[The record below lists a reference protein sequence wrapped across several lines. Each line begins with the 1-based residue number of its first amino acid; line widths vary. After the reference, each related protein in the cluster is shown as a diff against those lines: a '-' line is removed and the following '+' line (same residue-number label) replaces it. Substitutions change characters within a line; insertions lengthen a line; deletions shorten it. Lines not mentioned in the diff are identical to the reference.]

1 MSELDRQR
9 DVIHVVKDMGGHAY
23 KSSNQWLVGICDL
36 VVKVPYKPVAFLE
49 AKLND
54 APKRSA
60 FFRLGL
66 TSIQEKFL
74 RDMDAAGAYAGVIS
88 FVQGPGKR
96 DKSVRI
102 IPFNKLEWT
111 HDGKHAVEDWADY
124 KPGTNWKDEIRRA
137 LTTLPGNEP
146 RKFRAFE

>member
-1 MSELDRQR
+1 MSELQRQT
-9 DVIHVVKDMGGHAY
+9 DVITVVKDMGGHAY
-23 KSSNQWLVGICDL
+23 KSSNAWLVGVCDL

-102 IPFNKLEWT
+102 IPFGQLER
-111 HDGKHAVEDWADY
+111 DFAGKHVIDDWGNY
-124 KPGTNWKDEIRRA
+124 KYGTNWKDEIRRA

>member
-1 MSELDRQR
+1 MSELQRQT
-9 DVIHVVKDMGGHAY
+9 DVITVVKDMGGHAY
-23 KSSNQWLVGICDL
+23 KSSNAWLVGVCDL
-36 VVKVPYKPVAFLE
+36 VVKVPYKPAAFLE

-96 DKSVRI
+96 DKSVQILR
-102 IPFNKLEWT
+102 L
-111 HDGKHAVEDWADY
+111 V
-124 KPGTNWKDEIRRA
+124 
-137 LTTLPGNEP
+137 
-146 RKFRAFE
+146 

>member
-1 MSELDRQR
+1 MSELQRQT
-9 DVIHVVKDMGGHAY
+9 DVITVVKDMGGHAY
-23 KSSNQWLVGICDL
+23 KSSNAWLVGVCDL
-36 VVKVPYKPVAFLE
+36 VVKVPYKPAAFLE

-102 IPFNKLEWT
+102 IPFNKLNRDR
-111 HDGKHAVEDWADY
+111 DGKHVIDDWANY
-124 KPGTNWKDEIRRA
+124 RPGTNWKDEIRRA
-137 LTTLPGNEP
+137 LAALPGDEP